1 MIKKLCFALLSLCCL
16 IYFGTAVG
24 QEKEEKALPHKYI
37 GVKACGLCHKT
48 EKQGKQ
54 LGIWEASKHSKAYKT
69 LESEEAQKIAKEKGL
84 KKPANESPE
93 CLKCH
98 VTGYGQ
104 DASLFEPKFD
114 MKDGVQCEACHGPGS
129 DYKTMA
135 VMKDR
140 AKAVA
145 AGLIIGDE
153 KLCKTCHNEES
164 PTFNKEKGFDYKEM
178 FALIAHPVPKEAPKK

>member
-1 MIKKLCFALLSLCCL
+1 MVRRITVFAIGVCILMCV
-16 IYFGTAVG
+16 GTAMG
-24 QEKEEKALPHKYI
+24 QEKEEKAPPHRYV
-37 GVKACGLCHKT
+37 GVKTCGMCHKS

-69 LESEEAQKIAKEKGL
+69 LESEEAQRISKEKGL
-84 KKPANESPE
+84 TKPANESPE

-104 DASLFEPKFD
+104 DASLFDAKFD

-129 DYKTMA
+129 DYKTMS
-135 VMKDR
+135 VMKDKE
-140 AKAVA
+140 KAVA
-145 AGLIIGDE
+145 AGLVLGDE

-164 PTFNKEKGFDYKEM
+164 PTFDKEKGFDYQAM
-178 FALIAHPVPKEAPKK
+178 WALIAHPMPKEAPK